1 MGVSLLVVNYNT
13 RELIQRLVHCLNED
27 WEPGVWSLHI
37 MDNGSTDGSREVLE
51 RMFSIPELH
60 IDSLEFGE
68 NVGYAKSINKLSH
81 ADDQEFL
88 CAVNAD
94 TWFSTQH
101 VKSVIES
108 FQTKPNAAVI
118 GVKQM
123 DEQARIRHGG
133 IFWDGVKNPVHRGW
147 SERDPFDAKYKDCL
161 KCWTVSGSIYYMRRS
176 VWDQLA
182 SDPLYK
188 KFVPDAEGAFLPTPL
203 YFEETFFSVHAQKHG
218 YEVWYD
224 GTVPTAGHT
233 WNASTGESHNERS
246 VELFREARQMYV
258 ATCNLLGIE
267 HECKDV
273 HV

>member
-13 RELIQRLVHCLNED
+13 RDLIQRLVHCLNED

-37 MDNGSTDGSREVLE
+37 IDNGSTDGSREVLE

-94 TWFSTQH
+94 TWFSTAH

-108 FQTKPNAAVI
+108 FRSKPNAAVI

-147 SERDPFDAKYKDCL
+147 SERDPFDAKYKDVQQ
-161 KCWTVSGSIYYMRRS
+161 CWTVSGSIYYMRRS

-188 KFVPDAEGAFLPTPL
+188 KFVPEAEGAFLPTPL

-246 VELFREARQMYV
+246 VELFREARQMYI
-258 ATCNLLGIE
+258 ATCDLLGIE